1 MQKECPSFDG
11 HSSFSFVLLEFYIEE
26 MDLARL
32 KGRKKEDRQDLSSAS
47 RDFPCAGG

>member
-11 HSSFSFVLLEFYIEE
+11 HSSFSLYIYYIEE